1 MGDFNISPN
10 DELLKPICR
19 RMTDTGAFLSDEG
32 YTWPSDRPEMKI
44 DYLFISRDL
53 QVNQAEVL
61 PIIASD
67 HRPYFA
73 NVTI

>member
-1 MGDFNISPN
+1 
-10 DELLKPICR
+10 
-19 RMTDTGAFLSDEG
+19 MTDTGAFLSDEG

-53 QVNQAEVL
+53 QVNQAEIL